1 MQLYRHVNYTA
12 IWNGLDYPAAVFPV
26 TTVDPVVDVKKPP
39 HKFMTETDKQVY
51 ELCPSTA

>member
-1 MQLYRHVNYTA
+1 MTEYTT

-39 HKFMTETDKQVY
+39 HKFLSEADKQVY
-51 ELCPSTA
+51 ELCLSIV